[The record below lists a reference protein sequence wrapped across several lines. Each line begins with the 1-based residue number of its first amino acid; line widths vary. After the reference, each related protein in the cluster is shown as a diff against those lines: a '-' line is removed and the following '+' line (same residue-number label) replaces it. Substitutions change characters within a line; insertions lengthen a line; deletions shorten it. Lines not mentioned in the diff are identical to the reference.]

1 MHKPQPLVSVIV
13 PCYNH
18 AGFVEAC
25 LQSILKQSY
34 RNFELII
41 LDDGSP
47 DNSKQVI
54 EAFLSKLPKGCE
66 QHIHFDSH
74 DNIGLCATLNK
85 GIALSQG
92 KYVVTFASDD
102 IMVLDRLEKQ
112 VAYLETNPEVGV
124 CGGSMLGI
132 DNDGVT
138 LSKQKTLSACTLD
151 FDDIFWRDNGG
162 PPAPTAMIRK
172 SVLDEAG
179 EYDTNSGIE
188 DLYMWLKITANGHK
202 IGIISDVLAYYRS
215 HDNNMHNNYAWMIDN
230 IQRIYSGYQ
239 DHPKYAE
246 VLDNFLTSMFVKTAK
261 KDKAIAWGLLK
272 DLDWSRQTN
281 KKIKGLMRLVF
292 NWF

>member
-1 MHKPQPLVSVIV
+1 MHKSQPLVSVVV

-18 AGFVEAC
+18 AGFVEDC
-25 LQSILKQSY
+25 LRSILKQSY

-54 EAFLSKLPKGCE
+54 ENFINKLTDSP
-66 QHIHFDSH
+66 QRIYFDSH
-74 DNIGLCATLNK
+74 KNIGLCATLNK
-85 GIALSQG
+85 GIALARG
-92 KYVVTFASDD
+92 EYVVTFASDD
-102 IMVLDRLEKQ
+102 IMMLDRLEKQ
-112 VAYLETNPEVGV
+112 VAYLEANPDVGV

-132 DNDGVT
+132 DDNGVI

-151 FDDIFWRDNGG
+151 FDDIFWRNNGG
-162 PPAPTAMIRK
+162 PAAPTAMIRK
-172 SVLDEAG
+172 SALDEAG
-179 EYDTNSGIE
+179 DYDPNSGIE

-202 IGIISDVLAYYRS
+202 IGIVSDVLAYYRS

-230 IQRIYSGYQ
+230 IQKIYSGYQ
-239 DHPKYAE
+239 DHPKYPE

-261 KDKAIAWGLLK
+261 KDKAIAWSLLK

-292 NWF
+292 SWF